1 MRLQL
6 PEHVDGETT
15 AQRGLRLFLFV
26 MEHGSAGAGELGADD
41 IALTRYAARLATD
54 ARERSTAYYDRV
66 ADTERILSGRA
77 RAIAA
82 NDAREL
88 AERATGAQPA
98 PSAPAP
104 GSPTPYSD
112 RDNLGPMAPL
122 RPVTVPRG
130 PAPAGA
136 VAPRVTS
143 IAGW

>member
-1 MRLQL
+1 
-6 PEHVDGETT
+6 
-15 AQRGLRLFLFV
+15 

-77 RAIAA
+77 AAIARV
-82 NDAREL
+82 DAREL
-88 AERATGAQPA
+88 AERAQLAERG
-98 PSAPAP
+98 APAP
-104 GSPTPYSD
+104 SPTPYSD

-122 RPVTVPRG
+122 RPVPMPRG